1 MTHHGAAL
9 RRLTRD
15 PDLAARLVTDW
26 RTAEL
31 SATDQALC
39 GYTEKLTLR
48 PQEMNEGDVAALREA
63 GLDDRGILDTCQI
76 VAYFNFVTR
85 LAEGLGVELEE
96 YWTESERL

>member
-15 PDLAARLVTDW
+15 SDLATRFATDW

-31 SATDQALC
+31 AATDRAMC
-39 GYTEKLTLR
+39 GYAEKLTLR
-48 PQEMNEGDVAALREA
+48 LQEMNQGDVAALREA

-76 VAYFNFVTR
+76 VAYFNFVAR
-85 LAEGLGVELEE
+85 LAEGLGVELES
-96 YWTESERL
+96 YWRDSEKL

>member
-9 RRLTRD
+9 RRLTRE
-15 PDLAARLVTDW
+15 PDLATRLTTDW

-31 SATDQALC
+31 SATDRALC
-39 GYTEKLTLR
+39 GYAEKLTLR
-48 PQEMNEGDVAALREA
+48 PQEMNEGDVAALRKA

-85 LAEGLGVELEE
+85 MAEGLGVELEE
-96 YWTESERL
+96 YSRESEKL

>member
-9 RRLTRD
+9 RRLTRN
-15 PDLAARLVTDW
+15 PDLAARLAADW
-26 RTAEL
+26 RNANL
-31 SATDQALC
+31 SATDLALC
-39 GYTEKLTLR
+39 DYAEKLTLR
-48 PQEMNEGDVAALREA
+48 PQEMKEGDVAALREA

-96 YWTESERL
+96 HWAESEKL

>member
-15 PDLAARLVTDW
+15 PDLAARLTTDW

-31 SATDQALC
+31 SAVDRSLC
-39 GYTEKLTLR
+39 GYAEKLTLR
-48 PQEMNEGDVAALREA
+48 PQEMNGGDVASLRKA

-85 LAEGLGVELEE
+85 MAEGLGVELED
-96 YWTESERL
+96 YWRESEKL

>member
-15 PDLAARLVTDW
+15 PDAAARLAADW

-31 SATDQALC
+31 SATDRALC
-39 GYTEKLTLR
+39 DYAEKLTLR
-48 PQEMNEGDVAALREA
+48 PQDMNEGDVAALCEA
-63 GLDDRGILDTCQI
+63 GFDDRSILDACQI

-96 YWTESERL
+96 YWAESERL

>member
-15 PDLAARLVTDW
+15 PDLAARLTTNW
-26 RTAEL
+26 RNANV
-31 SATDQALC
+31 SATDLALC
-39 GYTEKLTLR
+39 DYAEKLTLR
-48 PQEMNEGDVAALREA
+48 PQEMNEGDVASLRKA

-85 LAEGLGVELEE
+85 MAEGLGVELED
-96 YWTESERL
+96 YWRESEKL